1 MEMKTISIGTTE
13 KNVVRKHYLT
23 DIAFWVVFMAT
34 MTFFSLGLHPAFA
47 VLTSLLFMG
56 LGVVLWIRNYNA
68 AKESGKLAISLP
80 EFIFQLFFKLLI
92 IVSVVFCVGGYPG
105 SGYITL
111 AASLLVWAYVI
122 MAVRRRRLHEV
133 AYAISVLQTVIV
145 SADRFL

>member
-1 MEMKTISIGTTE
+1 MKTISIGTTE

-34 MTFFSLGLHPAFA
+34 MTFLSLGSHPAFA

>member
-34 MTFFSLGLHPAFA
+34 MTFFSLGSHPAFA
-47 VLTSLLFMG
+47 VLISLLFMG

-68 AKESGKLAISLP
+68 AKESRKLAISLP

-133 AYAISVLQTVIV
+133 AYAILVLQTVIV

>member
-34 MTFFSLGLHPAFA
+34 MTFFSFGSHPAFA
-47 VLTSLLFMG
+47 VLISLLFMG

>member
-34 MTFFSLGLHPAFA
+34 MTFFSLGSHPTFA

-111 AASLLVWAYVI
+111 AASLLVWVYVI

>member
-34 MTFFSLGLHPAFA
+34 MTFFSLGSHPAFA
-47 VLTSLLFMG
+47 VLISLLFMG

-111 AASLLVWAYVI
+111 AALLLVWAYVI

-133 AYAISVLQTVIV
+133 AYAILVLQTVIV

>member
-1 MEMKTISIGTTE
+1 MKTISIGTTE

-34 MTFFSLGLHPAFA
+34 MTFLSLGSHPAFA

-133 AYAISVLQTVIV
+133 AYAILVLQTVIV

>member
-34 MTFFSLGLHPAFA
+34 MTFFSLGSHPAFA
-47 VLTSLLFMG
+47 VLISLLFMG

-133 AYAISVLQTVIV
+133 AYAILVLQTVIV

>member
-1 MEMKTISIGTTE
+1 MKTISIGTTE

-34 MTFFSLGLHPAFA
+34 MTFFSLGSHPAFA
-47 VLTSLLFMG
+47 VLISLLFMG

-92 IVSVVFCVGGYPG
+92 IVSVVFCVGRYPG

>member
-1 MEMKTISIGTTE
+1 
-13 KNVVRKHYLT
+13 
-23 DIAFWVVFMAT
+23 
-34 MTFFSLGLHPAFA
+34 MTFFSLGSHPAFA

-68 AKESGKLAISLP
+68 AKESGKLSISLP

>member
-34 MTFFSLGLHPAFA
+34 MTFFSLGSYPAFA

-122 MAVRRRRLHEV
+122 MAVRRRMLHEV

>member
-34 MTFFSLGLHPAFA
+34 MTFFSLGSHPAFA

-68 AKESGKLAISLP
+68 AKENGNLAISLP

-92 IVSVVFCVGGYPG
+92 IVSVVFCVGRYPG